1 MNLRSGSGL
10 TNVKTLPAGRAI
22 VSRFVQLRYAVHAAL
37 SARRATRVAGFRPGS
52 RYLHRPR
59 FDIMMRKLLIASL
72 LAQAAAPQ
80 AAAPA
85 AQAAPATKA
94 APAAD
99 AAPKAAMSKTSHHKH
114 HKHHKKAAA
123 KAAAPAATP
132 AG

>member
-72 LAQAAAPQ
+72 LVAGVALSGSVLAQAAAPQ

-85 AQAAPATKA
+85 AQAAPVATQE
-94 APAAD
+94 
-99 AAPKAAMSKTSHHKH
+99 
-114 HKHHKKAAA
+114 
-123 KAAAPAATP
+123 P
-132 AG
+132 AGSGRRVFLWA

>member
-10 TNVKTLPAGRAI
+10 TIVKTLPAGRAI
-22 VSRFVQLRYAVHAAL
+22 VSRVAQLRYAVHAAL

-72 LAQAAAPQ
+72 LVAGVALSGSVLAQAAAPQ
-80 AAAPA
+80 AAASA

-99 AAPKAAMSKTSHHKH
+99 AAPKAAMSKSSHHKH
-114 HKHHKKAAA
+114 
-123 KAAAPAATP
+123 
-132 AG
+132 